1 MISTLEAE
9 AEEDASQK
17 AYCDKEMSETTAKRD
32 ELTAESDK
40 LSTKIAQ
47 DKASSTKLKEEV
59 ATLQKEL
66 ADMAKAK
73 ADADKMRTEE
83 KATFDKNSAE
93 MELGIEGVKKAL
105 SVLKEYY
112 AKEDK
117 SHESAEGAGSGIIGL
132 LEVAESDFTKGLT
145 EMTAAEETAA
155 ADYEAYSKEDEIA
168 TVTKQKDVEYK
179 TKEAAG
185 LDKAVSELSTD
196 LSAVTDELTA

>member
-1 MISTLEAE
+1 MP
-9 AEEDASQK
+9 K
-17 AYCDKEMSETTAKRD
+17 KD

-47 DKASSTKLKEEV
+47 DKAASTKLKEEV
-59 ATLQKEL
+59 

-73 ADADKMRTEE
+73 ADADKLRAEE
-83 KATFDKNSAE
+83 KATFEKNSAE
-93 MELGIEGVKKAL
+93 MKLGIEGVKKAL

-112 AKEDK
+112 AKDD
-117 SHESAEGAGSGIIGL
+117 SHGAAEGAGSGIIGL
-132 LEVAESDFTKGLT
+132 LEVAESYFTKGLT

-185 LDKAVSELSTD
+185 LDKNVAELSTD
-196 LSAVTDELTA
+196 L